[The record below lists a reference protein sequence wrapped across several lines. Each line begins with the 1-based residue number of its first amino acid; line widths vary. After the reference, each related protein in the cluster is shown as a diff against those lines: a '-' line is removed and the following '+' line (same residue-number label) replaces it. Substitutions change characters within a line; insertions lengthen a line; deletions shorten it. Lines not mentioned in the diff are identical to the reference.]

1 MRHPSVALT
10 ASLLVLSLAVPAAAL
25 EVGSIATSRVG
36 DWTLDGFEM
45 QSTRAKLEN
54 AVNFGTGGTIPEGID
69 VTDVSAPLTETLL
82 AQFDVFF
89 VGYVPDGTLSAAEL
103 SALENWV
110 ADGGLLIA
118 TCDDTGHDA
127 VCNELGVTLGA
138 VSVEPAGPAA
148 GFETHPLFDGPFG
161 QAQAL
166 GLFGNQGSFAALG
179 GAVVLAED
187 AGGLPVIAI
196 DDHGEG
202 AVLFLADVDLISD
215 NNLTAG
221 ADFDFGHDNDALLGN
236 LFAALADLACPADAL
251 CLQGG
256 RFEVRAFWET
266 ASDSGF
272 GQPVQLTSDS
282 GYFWFF
288 DAANIEVVAK
298 LLAACPVN
306 DRFWF
311 FAAGLTNVE
320 VTLEVTDTS
329 VPRTNTYFNPQG
341 TAFQPIQDTAAF
353 DTCP

>member
-1 MRHPSVALT
+1 MRHPALAVT
-10 ASLLVLSLAVPAAAL
+10 ACLAALSLAVPAAAI
-25 EVGSIATSRVG
+25 EVGSLASSRVG
-36 DWTLDGFEM
+36 SWTLDGSQME
-45 QSTRAKLEN
+45 STRAKLESS
-54 AVNFGTGGTIPEGID
+54 ANFGTGGTIPEGID
-69 VTDVSAPLTETLL
+69 VTDVAAPLTETLL

-103 SALENWV
+103 SAIENWV

-127 VCNELGVTLGA
+127 VCNQLGVTLGA
-138 VSVEPAGPAA
+138 SSVEPAGPAA
-148 GFETHPLFDGPFG
+148 GFESHPLFDGPFG
-161 QAQAL
+161 PAQTL
-166 GLFGNQGSFAALG
+166 GLAGNQGSFAALG

-187 AGGLPVIAI
+187 AGGLPVIAL
-196 DDHGEG
+196 DDHGDG
-202 AVLFLADVDLISD
+202 AVLFIADVDMIGDAS
-215 NNLTAG
+215 LTPG

-236 LFAALADLACPADAL
+236 LFAALADLACPSDAL
-251 CLQGG
+251 CLQDG

-266 ASDSGF
+266 ASDSGI
-272 GQPVQLTSDS
+272 GLPVQLTTDS

-288 DAANIEVVAK
+288 DAANIEVVVK

-329 VPRTNTYFNPQG
+329 VPQTKGYFNPQG

-353 DTCP
+353 NTCP

>member
-1 MRHPSVALT
+1 MRHPALAMT
-10 ASLLVLSLAVPAAAL
+10 AGLAALSLAVPAAAL
-25 EVGSIATSRVG
+25 EVGSLATSRVG

-54 AVNFGTGGTIPEGID
+54 PANFGAGGTIPESID
-69 VTDVSAPLTETLL
+69 VTDVSDPLTEEIL

-89 VGYVPDGTLSAAEL
+89 VGYVADATLSAAEL

-127 VCNELGVTLGA
+127 TCNQLGVTLGA
-138 VSVEPAGPAA
+138 LAVEPASPAA
-148 GFETHPLFDGPFG
+148 GFEDHPLFAGPFG
-161 QAQAL
+161 PAQSL
-166 GLFGNQGSFAALG
+166 GLFGNFQTFAGLG
-179 GAVVLAED
+179 GAVTLAED
-187 AGGLPVIAI
+187 DAGLPIIAI

-202 AVLFLADVDLISD
+202 AVLFLGDVDLISD
-215 NNLTAG
+215 NNISDG
-221 ADFDFGHDNDALLGN
+221 ADFDFSNDNDALLGN

-251 CLQGG
+251 CLQDG

-266 ASDSGF
+266 ASDSGIGF
-272 GQPVQLTSDS
+272 PVQLTTDS

-329 VPRTNTYFNPQG
+329 VPVTRTYFNPQG
-341 TAFQPIQDTAAF
+341 TAFQPVQDTNAF
-353 DTCP
+353 NTCP